1 MQALDALQELVKQ
14 YPDGM
19 LPSHPCKGCG
29 KPLDADGGHPAEVY
43 LGTYTGL
50 CYTCQNGKAYPERTL
65 SSGAVSWNFPPHC
78 PSWRRSR
85 EHFIG
90 FADCP
95 HCSGKG
101 RIMISRRD
109 SQGGS
114 YPENCRACSERHY
127 KHPATTAEHAHAA
140 DCATVR
146 KWADIIARGYRPADI
161 ALDDMVRTGHAS
173 RAQVNKWI
181 LARRAK
187 QDRKGAPLVTE

>member
-1 MQALDALQELVKQ
+1 MQALNTLQELVKR

-19 LPSHPCKGCG
+19 LPSAPCKGCG
-29 KPLDADGGHPAEVY
+29 KPLNADGGHPAEVY

-50 CYTCQNGKAYPERTL
+50 CYACQNGGAYLEREL
-65 SSGAVSWNFPPHC
+65 PSGATLWNFPPHC
-78 PSWRRSR
+78 PAWRRDR

-95 HCSGKG
+95 ACVGRG
-101 RIMISRRD
+101 RIMISRSN

-114 YPENCRACSERHY
+114 YPINCKTCSDQHY
-127 KHPATTAEHAHAA
+127 KHPASRANAAHVT
-140 DCATVR
+140 DCWIMR
-146 KWADIIARGYRPADI
+146 YWARIIASGYRPADI
-161 ALDDMVRTGHAS
+161 ALDDMVRTGHAT

-187 QDRKGAPLVTE
+187 VGK